1 MGEVFD
7 LIAVDGG
14 LAVNQYRQNTLVFT
28 NPLGRV
34 ASISDKCG
42 PNQEGRPRCPVWVLF
57 VQVDYLQVVCHS
69 TSILACQFRWRAQSH
84 VSIMNQ

>member
-28 NPLGRV
+28 NLLGRV
-34 ASISDKCG
+34 ASYTDKWMRIIG
-42 PNQEGRPRCPVWVLF
+42 LRQESPV
-57 VQVDYLQVVCHS
+57 
-69 TSILACQFRWRAQSH
+69 TTT
-84 VSIMNQ
+84 